1 MEVMRME
8 EDTGGQEVLPVVQIG
23 PRHYAVDL
31 RLRQF
36 RNVEDPHEHVD
47 FDSEKGRRMCEQAGI
62 VVCRECRMA
71 AIISPASDRK
81 ELRCMNCLALFM
93 PRVRL

>member
-1 MEVMRME
+1 
-8 EDTGGQEVLPVVQIG
+8 
-23 PRHYAVDL
+23 VDL
-31 RLRQF
+31 RLRQL

-71 AIISPASDRK
+71 AIISPAVDRK
-81 ELRCMNCLALFM
+81 ELRCMNCLALIV
-93 PRVRL
+93 PRVKL